1 MSFLKNHTESE
12 SKGKQLFTGVANMN
26 VIAINPTVEEL
37 SKIYNTDNVSEPTY
51 VTENNNGNTK
61 VRLDF
66 FLQNEENGI
75 ITSFPIWLE
84 NEARVSAAGNNQF
97 INRKVQ
103 STWSTSLEDLAENE
117 KMSWFDITTAR
128 QAKSGEVDLYDFLVK
143 WTNAQTGESVD
154 LELSNFENL
163 IAKGDVS
170 ELKEIMLKIGKT
182 VNVLL
187 GVREGQYQSVY
198 TKYVNRGHIAS
209 VKGFEKNL
217 DDEYGEFKSDYSN
230 SLELKLYV
238 EQTAPETTT
247 NEYSNADILEEDDE
261 DLF

>member
-12 SKGKQLFTGVANMN
+12 AKGKQLWTGVANMK
-26 VIAINPTVEEL
+26 VIAINPTVDEL
-37 SKIYNTDNVSEPTY
+37 AKIYNTDNVSEPTY

-84 NEARVSAAGNNQF
+84 NEARVSVAGNNQF

-103 STWSTSLEDLAENE
+103 STWSTSLEDLTANE
-117 KMSWFDITTAR
+117 KMSWFDMTTAR
-128 QAKSGEVDLYDFLVK
+128 EAKSGEVDLYEFLVK

-163 IAKGDVS
+163 ITKGDIS
-170 ELKEIMLKIGKT
+170 ELKEIMAKIGKT

-187 GVREGQYQSVY
+187 GVRDGQYQSVY

-209 VKGFEKNL
+209 TKGFEKNL
-217 DDEYGEFKSDYSN
+217 DGEYGEFKANYAN
-230 SLELKLYV
+230 SLELKLYT
-238 EQTAPETTT
+238 EQPAPETTT
-247 NEYSNADILEEDDE
+247 NEYSNAEILGEDSDE
-261 DLF
+261 LF